1 MSEIFW
7 VISESS
13 ETLQLQSEIYKHCL
27 LYLLE
32 LELEYIQQ
40 FPLVETECLQG
51 KERYNL
57 RKWGEEWYKPQG
69 VVGCNL
75 EWVESNGFGSS
86 NQFELTRGLGLL
98 WVNFPVVHDSPEAAW
113 VKVTL
118 SYSIWQWVEWSWLWK
133 FTPPSRTVFTQYICC
148 PEKKPMLSEFSIWNK
163 EAAYYGSHN
172 MHIYFIGSQ

>member
-7 VISESS
+7 VLSESS
-13 ETLQLQSEIYKHCL
+13 EALQLQGETYKHCL

-40 FPLVETECLQG
+40 FPLVETECMQM

-69 VVGCNL
+69 VVGCNV

-98 WVNFPVVHDSPEAAW
+98 WVNFPVVHDSSEAAW

-118 SYSIWQWVEWSWLWK
+118 SYSIWQWVE
-133 FTPPSRTVFTQYICC
+133 
-148 PEKKPMLSEFSIWNK
+148 LSEAGSESSLHLPGQFSSN
-163 EAAYYGSHN
+163 
-172 MHIYFIGSQ
+172 IYVALKKAHA

>member
-7 VISESS
+7 VLSESS
-13 ETLQLQSEIYKHCL
+13 EALQLQGGTYKHCL

-40 FPLVETECLQG
+40 FPLVETECMQR

-69 VVGCNL
+69 VVGCNV

-98 WVNFPVVHDSPEAAW
+98 WVNFPVEHDSSEAAW

-118 SYSIWQWVEWSWLWK
+118 SYSIWQWVELGEAGSESSLHLPGQFSSNIYVALKKAHAQWILYLKQRSCLLWL
-133 FTPPSRTVFTQYICC
+133 P
-148 PEKKPMLSEFSIWNK
+148 
-163 EAAYYGSHN
+163 
-172 MHIYFIGSQ
+172 

>member
-40 FPLVETECLQG
+40 FPLVETEYLQG

-69 VVGCNL
+69 VVGCNV

-98 WVNFPVVHDSPEAAW
+98 WVNFPVVHDSSEAAW

-118 SYSIWQWVEWSWLWK
+118 SYSIWQWVELGEAGSESSLHLPGQFSPNIYVALK
-133 FTPPSRTVFTQYICC
+133 KSPCLVNSLFETKKLLTMAPIICIYI
-148 PEKKPMLSEFSIWNK
+148 L
-163 EAAYYGSHN
+163 
-172 MHIYFIGSQ
+172 

>member
-7 VISESS
+7 VLSESS
-13 ETLQLQSEIYKHCL
+13 EALQLQGETYKHCL

-40 FPLVETECLQG
+40 FPLVETEYLQG

-69 VVGCNL
+69 VVGCNV

-98 WVNFPVVHDSPEAAW
+98 WVNFPVVHDSSEAAW

-133 FTPPSRTVFTQYICC
+133 FTPPSRTIFTQYICC
-148 PEKKPMLSEFSIWNK
+148 PEKSPCLVNSLFETKKLLTMAPIIC
-163 EAAYYGSHN
+163 
-172 MHIYFIGSQ
+172 IYIL